1 MKYSEQ
7 QLKAWTSPL
16 SQSEEQRAENT
27 IRMIKAAMDA
37 NSQLRS
43 LDYEVFVQGSYA
55 NNTNVRTDSDVDV
68 CVMLKSTFYM
78 ELPSGKTREDYNI
91 GPGTM
96 EFQQYRDLVKQA
108 LRSRKQVLPRRVRY
122 HIVGRLFPRTRLCC
136 IS

>member
-7 QLKAWTSPL
+7 QLKSWTSPL

-55 NNTNVRTDSDVDV
+55 NNTNVRTDSDISISDKVTV
-68 CVMLKSTFYM
+68 VW
-78 ELPSGKTREDYNI
+78 EI
-91 GPGTM
+91 G
-96 EFQQYRDLVKQA
+96 
-108 LRSRKQVLPRRVRY
+108 
-122 HIVGRLFPRTRLCC
+122 
-136 IS
+136 

>member
-7 QLKAWTSPL
+7 QLQSWTSHL
-16 SQSEEQRAENT
+16 SQSEEQRAENA

-78 ELPSGKTREDYNI
+78 DLPSGKTREDYNI

-108 LRSRKQVLPRRVRY
+108 LSSIILIMAV
-122 HIVGRLFPRTRLCC
+122 HIP
-136 IS
+136 